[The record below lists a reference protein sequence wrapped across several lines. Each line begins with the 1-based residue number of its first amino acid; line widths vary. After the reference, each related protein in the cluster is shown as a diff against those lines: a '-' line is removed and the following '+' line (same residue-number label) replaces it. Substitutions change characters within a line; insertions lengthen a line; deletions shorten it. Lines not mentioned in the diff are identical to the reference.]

1 MPRTSDTA
9 VELINVSLVHY
20 GASSEVDTQL
30 GVVTVPKYCWL
41 DLSLTLLRQILKQ
54 QLSQV
59 LPERFIFCSRTRH
72 DIQFAQEKDVCAPQI
87 CDGNDTIL
95 IRSNY
100 DIPRLLVRSSN
111 AIHGHLYIAYVSF
124 LTDLRDLIS
133 TNCSG
138 LNGQRKTF
146 SFLYSDGSPVASE
159 AEEETPVHE
168 VLRGCDVY
176 IDVKEHITHESE
188 YSSLLL
194 KRKSQLSMNHART
207 KTIRLSFSSSKDIER
222 QGSDESA
229 SNIQISGSSKPLLI
243 SYVRAEAAEHALNLK
258 RKLTDI
264 GFSVYL
270 DVHEIKSGIDWQDS
284 LNYAVSNCEV
294 FIPLVTPR
302 YGETQW
308 TNREVKLADVL
319 GKAIL
324 PISFLEEWPP
334 RCLAIQFATTQ
345 FVWWKTPEQIA
356 QEFAENKGEDA
367 RDIRIWE
374 SKYIEMVAREIG
386 KRLKILKSGC
396 TSKPALTRMKTLM
409 KTFAG
414 RLPAS
419 ATPVLSSQ
427 DSEEPTGPH
436 IAICVHPNEVDYGYK
451 LKAWLEELG
460 HSVWLSATKGYSPSL
475 PEADKITPSQEDLSA
490 VMKAEPLSHNS
501 ADSSFTVTAEQVAE
515 FQQAVDK
522 AVVIIFVL
530 SKAFTQSKICRQ
542 EVYYC
547 EHRKQI
553 LPVAYEEFRVPCW
566 LKMLLRTK
574 KLLCAANPC
583 FYKIL
588 LMQIKRALDPTA
600 KNCLE
605 TDNLEAN
612 ISLAVQYLKK
622 TLDVK
627 HCVYVC
633 GATKFHDA
641 RSEAVCRSIGRH
653 LAKLTTITLVTG
665 GCYGTSEIVGRT
677 YHEEAQRQFQKSIVW
692 HVLPE
697 QDSQVLSDRYNQ
709 SSDGTFA
716 LKDFGQTLFCG
727 QNLWEKEIIVGRCF
741 QIYLLIE
748 GGQDASHEV
757 EEFVWSDHMVVPVYS
772 AFETG
777 EHAVTD
783 KIFQIVHFLYMQL
796 PPGVSES
803 DWKCLNDRTT
813 PVEEVGQA
821 VANIISDLLEHL
833 HQQLG
838 SPTPMEQL
846 ESSTRTPEVFGD
858 SSPKGDPN
866 YALQLDKSYKESVVS
881 LRSMQTY
888 IPPK

>member
-1 MPRTSDTA
+1 
-9 VELINVSLVHY
+9 VELINVSLIHY
-20 GASSEVDTQL
+20 GAPSEVDTQL
-30 GVVTVPKYCWL
+30 GVVTVPKHLWS
-41 DLSLTLLRQILKQ
+41 DLSLPLLRQIFKQ

-72 DIQFAQEKDVCAPQI
+72 DIQFAQEKDVGAAQI
-87 CDGNDTIL
+87 CNGNDTIL
-95 IRSNY
+95 IRNNY
-100 DIPRLLVRSSN
+100 DIPRLLVRSSS
-111 AIHGHLYIAYVSF
+111 AIHGHLYLAYVSC
-124 LTDLRDLIS
+124 LADLRDLIS
-133 TNCSG
+133 TKCTG
-138 LNGQRKTF
+138 LNGQNKTF
-146 SFLYSDGSPVASE
+146 HFLYSDGSPVAAE
-159 AEEETPVHE
+159 VEEETPVHE

-176 IDVKEHITHESE
+176 IDFKELIQQESE
-188 YSSLLL
+188 FTTLLL
-194 KRKSQLSMNHART
+194 KRKSQLGLSHART

-222 QGSDESA
+222 QASDDAVS
-229 SNIQISGSSKPLLI
+229 SVQVSGNSKPLLI

-324 PISFLEEWPP
+324 PVSFLEEWPP

-356 QEFAENKGEDA
+356 QGEEA
-367 RDIRIWE
+367 KDIRIWDP
-374 SKYIEMVAREIG
+374 KYIEMVAREIG
-386 KRLKILKSGC
+386 RRLKTLKSSI

-414 RLPAS
+414 RLPAF
-419 ATPVLSSQ
+419 AAPVLNSQ
-427 DSEEPTGPH
+427 DSEEPTGPQ
-436 IAICVHPNEVDYGYK
+436 IVICVHPNEVEYGYK
-451 LKAWLEELG
+451 LKAWLEEVG
-460 HSVWLSATKGYSPSL
+460 HSVWVSATKGHSPSL
-475 PEADKITPSQEDLSA
+475 PETDKITPSQEDLSA
-490 VMKAEPLSHNS
+490 LMRVEQLSRSS
-501 ADSSFTVTAEQVAE
+501 ADSYFTVTAEQVAE

-542 EVYYC
+542 EIYYC

-566 LKMLLRTK
+566 LKMLIRAK
-574 KLLCAANPC
+574 KLLCATNPC

-605 TDNLEAN
+605 TDSLEAN

-627 HCVYVC
+627 HCVYVS

-653 LAKLTTITLVTG
+653 LAKLTSITVVTG
-665 GCYGTSEIVGRT
+665 GCYGTSETVGRT

-697 QDSQVLSDRYNQ
+697 QDSQDTSERYNQ

-727 QNLWEKEIIVGRCF
+727 QNLWEKETIVGRCF

-757 EEFVWSDHMVVPVYS
+757 EEFVWSDHVVVPVYS
-772 AFETG
+772 AYETG
-777 EHAVTD
+777 EHTVTD
-783 KIFQIVHFLYMQL
+783 KIFQL

-813 PVEEVGQA
+813 PVEKVGEA
-821 VANIISDLLEHL
+821 VANIISDLLGRL

-838 SPTPMEQL
+838 SPSKMEQHG
-846 ESSTRTPEVFGD
+846 SSTQTPEVF
-858 SSPKGDPN
+858 DPMEDTERTFLPDN
-866 YALQLDKSYKESVVS
+866 DKESIAS

-888 IPPK
+888 VPSS